1 MRHGGTAI
9 LGVILLP
16 RISSNA
22 VVKVMVYSSGKWKLM
37 QLDRV
42 TERLV
47 GEIRRTKPT
56 FPCPEI
62 NNSTQLL
69 FELTSTGWVVINNST
84 QLLFELTSTGWVV
97 NPDKALT
104 WGSLTSLDR

>member
-1 MRHGGTAI
+1 MCAHGGTAI

-16 RISSNA
+16 LISSNA
-22 VVKVMVYSSGKWKLM
+22 VVKVMVYSSSKWKLM

-56 FPCPEI
+56 FPWLMY
-62 NNSTQLL
+62 TRALL
-69 FELTSTGWVVINNST
+69 QSKDHSV
-84 QLLFELTSTGWVV
+84 
-97 NPDKALT
+97 
-104 WGSLTSLDR
+104 GSKRYLSRLEKREESFASP

>member
-1 MRHGGTAI
+1 MCAHGGTAI
-9 LGVILLP
+9 LGVILRP
-16 RISSNA
+16 QISSNA

-69 FELTSTGWVVINNST
+69 FELTSTGWVV
-84 QLLFELTSTGWVV
+84 